1 MSVAPAHAADAPK
14 VTAFNYVRAESDIQ
28 MKGYIESFDIL
39 GKFHH
44 NRQPYD
50 VDNQITIRGN
60 RDTIYS
66 FGVFDLRS
74 PVTITL
80 PETGGRYQS
89 LMIVNQD
96 HSIWSFYGP
105 RTGTLTEE
113 KVGTRYAIL
122 AIRTFADPN
131 DEQDMKEAYR
141 LQDAVVV
148 EQADIGKFEV
158 PDWNK
163 EEVEQMRDTINV
175 VGSTVTDS
183 FQNFSAGKRTWTRST
198 GCWARHSAGAG
209 CRRMPQ
215 PMRSSFPEKND
226 GKTPYTLTVTDVPV
240 YGFWSVTLYDDKGY
254 MPVNEYNAYSFNNV
268 TAKKAEDGS
277 ITIHF
282 GGDPKADNFLPIVPG
297 WNYIVRMYKPGP
309 EILDGT
315 LDLPGSQNRQSRHE
329 RRSCCCLWPRCGRA
343 CIAAPIAYRRG
354 PRTNHR
360 NELPAGWSRR
370 GRAGCCRQR
379 AHR

>member
-1 MSVAPAHAADAPK
+1 MKMTLKLQRVLMVLFLAGTATLFLAPAYAADAPE

-60 RDTIYS
+60 RDTLYS

-80 PETGGRYQS
+80 PETEGRYQS

-113 KVGTRYAIL
+113 KAGTRYVIL
-122 AIRTFADPN
+122 AIRTFMDPN
-131 DEQDMKEAYR
+131 DEQDMKEAYQ
-141 LQDAVVV
+141 LQDAVSF

-163 EEVEQMRDTINV
+163 EEVEQMRETINMV
-175 VGSTVTDS
+175 AATATDS
-183 FQNFSAGKRTWTRST
+183 SKMFGKKENLDPVYWLL
-198 GCWARHSAGAG
+198 GAALG
-209 CRRMPQ
+209 WGGLPAEAATYANAV
-215 PMRSSFPEKND
+215 PEMND

-268 TAKKAEDGS
+268 TAKKAKDGS
-277 ITIHF
+277 VTIHF

-309 EILDGT
+309 EILN
-315 LDLPGSQNRQSRHE
+315 GSWTFPSAQ
-329 RRSCCCLWPRCGRA
+329 A
-343 CIAAPIAYRRG
+343 VD
-354 PRTNHR
+354 
-360 NELPAGWSRR
+360 
-370 GRAGCCRQR
+370 
-379 AHR
+379 